1 MFVVGSTHQE
11 NIGDDGVLEAGVG
24 EGVYGRDGAGRHPV
38 QLLQHHR
45 PHILQLHQ
53 VQHKQP
59 WNKCFISH
67 QSLWL
72 ELKFHPVAFYY
83 LL

>member
-59 WNKCFISH
+59 WNKCFISPLVTGIKV
-67 QSLWL
+67 S
-72 ELKFHPVAFYY
+72 HPVAFYY

>member
-1 MFVVGSTHQE
+1 MFAVGSTHQE

-59 WNKCFISH
+59 YNKCFISPYDWK
-67 QSLWL
+67 QLRLPFVIYSST
-72 ELKFHPVAFYY
+72 
-83 LL
+83 

>member
-59 WNKCFISH
+59 CNKCS
-67 QSLWL
+67 SVLMTV
-72 ELKFHPVAFYY
+72 KN
-83 LL
+83 